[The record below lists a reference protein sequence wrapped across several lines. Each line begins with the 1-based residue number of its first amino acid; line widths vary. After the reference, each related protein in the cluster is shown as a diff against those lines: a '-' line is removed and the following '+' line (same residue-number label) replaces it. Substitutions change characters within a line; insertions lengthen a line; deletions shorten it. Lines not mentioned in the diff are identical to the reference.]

1 MSKFGFICNGR
12 LEISIKKTTLNK
24 RKSKKVVVMDQL
36 LTQGARDLLGQAQE
50 NAQTMQHAVLEPD
63 HILYAMTN
71 NESVGADLLSQS
83 GANLGMLSEAVK
95 DLLTQK
101 PRQESGGQVTASRSL
116 QQFFNDA
123 DSIRKARGQSHI
135 GVDGVLAT
143 FIDGKEKGL
152 LTLMEGTGFDKEK
165 CKQLIAK
172 MANDPEQGE
181 RAVKNQQ
188 ALKKYTVDLTRKASE
203 GKLDPVIGRDGEIR
217 RTITVLQRRT
227 KNNPVLIGEPG
238 VGKTAIAE
246 GLALRI
252 VNSEVPESLRGRRLL
267 SLDMA
272 ALIAGAKYRGEFEER
287 LKAVVKGVEEEAG
300 QIVLFI
306 DEIHMIV
313 GAGKTDG
320 AMDAGNILKP
330 ALARGALRCIG
341 ATTLEEYRLHIEKD
355 QALERRFQKIVV
367 PEPSVDD
374 TIAILRGLKERYE
387 LHHGVEITDPA
398 LVAAAHLS
406 DRYISRRFLPDK
418 AIDLIDEAASLIRI
432 EMDSKPDELYQL
444 SRELL
449 TLKMEREALKREED
463 EESLQRLAE
472 LEDEIAQTEQVYAD
486 KNEIW
491 LAEKA
496 ILGGVNELKEQLDAA
511 RIAFDAA
518 KRDGDLLKMSELQYG
533 AIPDL
538 EGKLKE
544 AQQNTQQNKGQVLR
558 SKVTKDEVAAV
569 VAKWTG
575 IPVDRMME
583 SEKDKIRHLDQLMHQ
598 SIIGQHEAV
607 SAVTHAIKRSRSGVS
622 DPDRPYGS
630 FLFLGPTGVGKT
642 EVCKQLAA
650 LIFDDEQALIRVD
663 MSEYMEKHAV
673 AKLIGAP
680 PGYVGYEKGGYLTE
694 QVMRKP
700 YSVVLLDE
708 VEKAHPDVFNILLQV
723 LDDGR
728 LTDGQG
734 RSVDFRYVILVMTSN
749 LGQEKIQSMIHESF
763 DLVHDAVME
772 DVRLHFRPELL
783 NRIDECVV
791 FHTLSK
797 EDVSQVLDLQLKHL
811 EEKLRKMGISMSWK
825 EEAKARLTELGYDV
839 RYGARPMKRAIQRY
853 VENPLA
859 DLLLDHEQLSE
870 VTGK

>member
-1 MSKFGFICNGR
+1 
-12 LEISIKKTTLNK
+12 
-24 RKSKKVVVMDQL
+24 MDQL
-36 LTQGARDLLGQAQE
+36 LTQGARDLVGKAQE
-50 NAQTMQHAVLEPD
+50 NAQTMQHAVLEPS
-63 HILYAMTN
+63 HILYAMASE
-71 NESVGADLLSQS
+71 ESVGADLLSQAGS
-83 GANLGMLSEAVK
+83 NLSMLSKAIQDVLAGK
-95 DLLTQK
+95 A
-101 PRQESGGQVTASRSL
+101 RQESGGQVTASRSL
-116 QQFFNDA
+116 QQYFNEA
-123 DSIRKARGQSHI
+123 DGIRKARGQSHI
-135 GVDGVLAT
+135 GVDGLLAT
-143 FIDGKEKGL
+143 FIDGQDKSL
-152 LTLMEGTGFDKEK
+152 LTVMEGTGFDPEK
-165 CKQLIAK
+165 CKQLIAR
-172 MANDPEQGE
+172 MADDPGQGE
-181 RAVKNQQ
+181 RAIKNQQ
-188 ALKKYTVDLTRKASE
+188 ALKHYTVDLTQKARE

-287 LKAVVKGVEEEAG
+287 LKAVVKGVEEESG
-300 QIVLFI
+300 QVVLFI

-313 GAGKTDG
+313 GAGKTDS

-341 ATTLEEYRLHIEKD
+341 ATTLEEYRLYIEKD
-355 QALERRFQKIVV
+355 QALERRFQKIGV
-367 PEPSVDD
+367 PEPTVDD

-398 LVAAAHLS
+398 LVAASHLS

-418 AIDLIDEAASLIRI
+418 AIDLVDEAASLIRI
-432 EMDSKPDELYQL
+432 EMDSKPDELYQMG
-444 SRELL
+444 RDLL
-449 TLKMEREALKREED
+449 TLKMEREALRREED
-463 EESLQRLAE
+463 AESMRRFSE
-472 LEDEIAQTEQVYAD
+472 LEEEIGKTEQLYAD
-486 KNEIW
+486 KNEVW
-491 LAEKA
+491 LSEKA
-496 ILGGVNELKEQLDAA
+496 VLGGLNELKEQLDAA

-518 KRDGDLLKMSELQYG
+518 KREGDLLKMSELQYG
-533 AIPDL
+533 DIPNL
-538 EGKLKE
+538 EGRLKE
-544 AQQNTQQNKGQVLR
+544 AQQNAQHSHGQVLR

-598 SIIGQHEAV
+598 TIIGQHEAV

-622 DPDRPYGS
+622 DPNRPYGS

-650 LIFDDEQALIRVD
+650 LIFDNEQALIRVD

-694 QVMRKP
+694 QVMRQP

-734 RSVDFRYVILVMTSN
+734 RAVDFRYVVLVMTSN
-749 LGQEKIQSMIHESF
+749 LGQEKIQSMIHERF
-763 DLVHDAVME
+763 ELVHDAVME

-797 EDVSQVLDLQLKHL
+797 EDVSKVLDLQLAHL
-811 EEKLRKMGISMSWK
+811 EEKLKKMGISVTW
-825 EEAKARLTELGYDV
+825 EHQAKARLTELGYDI

-859 DLLLDHEQLSE
+859 DLLLDHEQVSE
-870 VTGK
+870 IVIGLNHGVLTCQKVK

>member
-1 MSKFGFICNGR
+1 
-12 LEISIKKTTLNK
+12 
-24 RKSKKVVVMDQL
+24 MDQL
-36 LTQGARDLLGQAQE
+36 LTQGARDLLAQAQE
-50 NAQTMQHAVLEPD
+50 SAQAMQHAVLEPD

-71 NESVGADLLSQS
+71 HESVGADLLTQS

-101 PRQESGGQVTASRSL
+101 PRQEAGGQITASRSL

-135 GVDGVLAT
+135 GVDGLLAT
-143 FIDGKEKGL
+143 FIDGKEKML
-152 LTLMEGTGFDKEK
+152 LSLMEGTGFDKEK

-181 RAVKNQQ
+181 RAIKSQQ
-188 ALKKYTVDLTRKASE
+188 ALKKYTVDLTQRASE

-252 VNSEVPESLRGRRLL
+252 INSEVPESLRGRRLL

-330 ALARGALRCIG
+330 ALARGSLRCIG

-355 QALERRFQKIVV
+355 QALERRFQKILV

-463 EESLQRLAE
+463 EESLRRLAE
-472 LEDEIAQTEQVYAD
+472 LEDEIARTEQIYAD

-544 AQQNTQQNKGQVLR
+544 AQKNTQQNKGQVLR
-558 SKVTKDEVAAV
+558 SKVTKDEVATV

-598 SIIGQHEAV
+598 NIIGQHEAV

-622 DPDRPYGS
+622 DPNRPYGS

-642 EVCKQLAA
+642 EVCKQLAG
-650 LIFDDEQALIRVD
+650 LIFDDERALIRVD

-734 RSVDFRYVILVMTSN
+734 RSVDFRYVVLVMTSN

-763 DLVHDAVME
+763 NVVHDAVME

-797 EDVSQVLDLQLKHL
+797 EDVSQVLDLQLADL
-811 EEKLRKMGISMSWK
+811 EKKLKKMGISVTWR
-825 EEAKARLTELGYDV
+825 EGAKARLTELGYDV
-839 RYGARPMKRAIQRY
+839 RYGARPMKRAIQRH

-870 VTGK
+870 ILIDVDKGVLICQKVK

>member
-1 MSKFGFICNGR
+1 
-12 LEISIKKTTLNK
+12 
-24 RKSKKVVVMDQL
+24 
-36 LTQGARDLLGQAQE
+36 
-50 NAQTMQHAVLEPD
+50 
-63 HILYAMTN
+63 
-71 NESVGADLLSQS
+71 
-83 GANLGMLSEAVK
+83 
-95 DLLTQK
+95 
-101 PRQESGGQVTASRSL
+101 
-116 QQFFNDA
+116 
-123 DSIRKARGQSHI
+123 
-135 GVDGVLAT
+135 
-143 FIDGKEKGL
+143 
-152 LTLMEGTGFDKEK
+152 
-165 CKQLIAK
+165 
-172 MANDPEQGE
+172 
-181 RAVKNQQ
+181 
-188 ALKKYTVDLTRKASE
+188 
-203 GKLDPVIGRDGEIR
+203 VIGRDGEIR

-252 VNSEVPESLRGRRLL
+252 INSEVPESLRGRRLL

-330 ALARGALRCIG
+330 ALARGSLRCIG

-355 QALERRFQKIVV
+355 QALERRFQKILV

-463 EESLQRLAE
+463 EESLRRLAE
-472 LEDEIAQTEQVYAD
+472 LEDEIARTEQIYAD

-544 AQQNTQQNKGQVLR
+544 AQKNTQQNKGQVLR
-558 SKVTKDEVAAV
+558 SKVTKDEVATV

-598 SIIGQHEAV
+598 NIIGQHEAV

-622 DPDRPYGS
+622 DPNRPYGS

-642 EVCKQLAA
+642 EVCKQLAG
-650 LIFDDEQALIRVD
+650 LIFDDERALIRVD

-734 RSVDFRYVILVMTSN
+734 RSVDFRYVVLVMTSN

-763 DLVHDAVME
+763 NVVHDAVME

-797 EDVSQVLDLQLKHL
+797 EDVSQVLDLQLADL
-811 EEKLRKMGISMSWK
+811 EKKLKKMGISVTWR
-825 EEAKARLTELGYDV
+825 EGAKARLTELGYDV
-839 RYGARPMKRAIQRY
+839 RYGARPMKRAIQRH

-870 VTGK
+870 ILIDVDKGVLICQKVK